1 MPVGAFFEDP
11 RMAPEDVAPF
21 VGMVYRR
28 LGLAA
33 VPPKV
38 ELVGN
43 RRFARGG
50 PFLLTLPPWAL
61 CKHIVLHELTHALLP
76 SYCTWHGPEYV
87 RTYVDLVYRFM
98 HVQSGPLRKSL
109 REAKIKVA
117 RSDITW
123 ELIFDERKRGY

>member
-1 MPVGAFFEDP
+1 V
-11 RMAPEDVAPF
+11 VPF
-21 VGMVYRR
+21 IGRVYRR
-28 LGLAA
+28 LGLDAA
-33 VPPKV
+33 PPRV
-38 ELVGN
+38 QLVRD
-43 RRFARGG
+43 RRWAHGG
-50 PFLLTLPPWAL
+50 PFMLTLPPWAL
-61 CKHIVLHELTHALLP
+61 FKHIVLHELTHALLP